1 MNKNQLVLIFIAL
14 SVIVLDQLTK
24 IWILGAFSYGE
35 VLEVIPGFFNLTL
48 VMNPGAAFG
57 IFAGLPTVT
66 RRIVLGVVTLIAV
79 ILVVTLLRKEA
90 KDDTYAQVGLYMILG
105 GAFGNLIDRF
115 RFDAV
120 VDFLDVYLGTYHW
133 PAFNVADSAIS
144 VGVTILLIR
153 FLFFKKED
161 QLLEKADL

>member
-1 MNKNQLVLIFIAL
+1 MKKNATIWLLLVTLV
-14 SVIVLDQLTK
+14 VIVLDQATK
-24 IWILGAFSYGE
+24 IWIMNNFSMGE
-35 VLEVIPGFFNLTL
+35 VMEIIPGFFNLTL

-57 IFAGLPTVT
+57 IFAGLPTIT
-66 RRIVLGVVTLIAV
+66 RRIVLGVVTVIAV

-90 KDDTYAQVGLYMILG
+90 KDDIYAQIGLYMILG

-120 VDFLDVYLGTYHW
+120 VDFLDVYVGTFHW

-144 VGVTILLIR
+144 VGVTLLLVR
-153 FLFFKKED
+153 FLFFKKEEGE
-161 QLLEKADL
+161 EKA

>member
-1 MNKNQLVLIFIAL
+1 MKNKHLFLLFVSLLV
-14 SVIVLDQLTK
+14 VISDQLSK
-24 IWILGAFSYGE
+24 MWILDNFDYGE
-35 VLEVIPGFFNLTL
+35 VLEIIPGFFNLTL

-57 IFAGLPTVT
+57 IFANLPTMT
-66 RRIVLGVVTLIAV
+66 RRIVLGAVTVVAV

-90 KDDTYAQVGLYMILG
+90 KDDAYAQFSLYLILG

-120 VDFLDVYLGTYHW
+120 VDFLDVYVGDFHW

-144 VGVTILLIR
+144 VGVTLLLIR
-153 FLFFKKED
+153 FLFFRKEEPE
-161 QLLEKADL
+161 QGQ

>member
-1 MNKNQLVLIFIAL
+1 MNKNNYIFPLVSLVV
-14 SVIVLDQLTK
+14 VILDQLSK
-24 IWILGAFSYGE
+24 IWILNNFSYGE
-35 VLEVIPGFFNLTL
+35 VWEIIPDFFNLTL

-57 IFAGLPTVT
+57 LFAGLPTMT
-66 RRIVLGVVTLIAV
+66 RRIVLGVVTIVAV

-90 KDDTYAQVGLYMILG
+90 KDDSYAQFGLYLILG

-120 VDFLDVYLGTYHW
+120 VDFLDVYVGAYHW

-144 VGVTILLIR
+144 IGVTLLLIR
-153 FLFFKKED
+153 FLFFKNETV
-161 QLLEKADL
+161 EK

>member
-1 MNKNQLVLIFIAL
+1 MNKNNYIFPLVSLVV
-14 SVIVLDQLTK
+14 VILDQLSK
-24 IWILGAFSYGE
+24 IWILNNFSYGE
-35 VLEVIPGFFNLTL
+35 VSEIIPDFFNLTL

-57 IFAGLPTVT
+57 LFAGLPTMT
-66 RRIVLGVVTLIAV
+66 RRIVLGIVTIVAV

-90 KDDTYAQVGLYMILG
+90 KDDSYAQFGLYLILG

-120 VDFLDVYLGTYHW
+120 VDFLDVYVGTYHW

-144 VGVTILLIR
+144 IGVTLLLIR
-153 FLFFKKED
+153 FLFFKNEVV
-161 QLLEKADL
+161 EK